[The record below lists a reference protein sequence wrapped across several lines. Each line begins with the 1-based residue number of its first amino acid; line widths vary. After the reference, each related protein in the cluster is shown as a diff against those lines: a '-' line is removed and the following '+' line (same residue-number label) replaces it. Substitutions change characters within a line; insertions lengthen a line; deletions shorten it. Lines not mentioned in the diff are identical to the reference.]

1 MNVVQV
7 KRELT
12 LSGSNEKS
20 LDTRIHAF
28 CEAVRSRQGRIIDV
42 RWSVDRSYPRDVSIL
57 YRVPIANAGW
67 RPTLASESEDGRSSA
82 LINGEPE
89 SVARTS

>member
-12 LSGSNEKS
+12 LSGSDEKS
-20 LDTRIHAF
+20 LDTRIHEF
-28 CEAVRSRQGRIIDV
+28 CEAVRSRQGSVIDV
-42 RWSVDRSYPRDVSIL
+42 RWSDDRSYPRDVSIL

-67 RPTLASESEDGRSSA
+67 RPALGSESAADSRSR
-82 LINGEPE
+82 LE
-89 SVARTS
+89 